1 MTLRAMTRCLA
12 VALLLL
18 AGACSVR
25 PISDSGYRDPYAWRG
40 AESGNPLYRGELSE
54 FDVLGIDRQQS
65 VSEADIRAAAA
76 VARQPFNLRKGAAL
90 LLIQSGALLPD
101 AAMVRALEPTY
112 VVGVFSGIPDAPA
125 GASPAAPTASAYAM
139 KLRLAAARGGYDTI
153 VAYWGLLE
161 AEQQRLA
168 TKAVSWVPI
177 VGMAIPD
184 ETQRL
189 RIRLKVAVIDVVSGR
204 WDVFA
209 PAEFDDDALS
219 ASLIR
224 ASSDQA
230 QVALLKERA
239 YKAAAEDV
247 VKRYAR

>member
-1 MTLRAMTRCLA
+1 
-12 VALLLL
+12 
-18 AGACSVR
+18 VR
-25 PISDSGYRDPYAWRG
+25 PISDSGYRHPSGWG
-40 AESGNPLYRGELSE
+40 GGGGGNPLYRGELTE

-65 VSEADIRAAAA
+65 VSEADVRAAAA
-76 VARQPFNLRKGAAL
+76 ARQPLSLRKGAAL

-101 AAMVRALEPTY
+101 ATMIRALESHYT
-112 VVGVFSGIPDAPA
+112 VGVFSGIPDAAPA

-153 VAYWGLLE
+153 VTYWGLLE

-189 RIRLKVAVIDVVSGR
+189 RIRLKVAVVDVASGR

-224 ASSDQA
+224 ASSDQT
-230 QVALLKERA
+230 QVALLKDRA
-239 YKAAAEDV
+239 YKAAAEDL